1 MAPILPLITP
11 EYRPFLTERK
21 MKIKW
26 FWIVLAMSMTAQ
38 AATSSL
44 VSPSPTLAPL
54 PKQGKAAYLAA
65 RVLTQS
71 HYKPTPLDDAMSGR
85 IFDHY
90 VKMLDPEKLFFIQA
104 DIDRLQAV
112 RSVLDDAIIQED
124 LKAPFTVFNLYLQRA
139 DERYVYA
146 RSLLK
151 KGFDFQQKESYQYGR
166 DKQPWA
172 KSEKEVN
179 ELWRK
184 RVKNDWLRLKL
195 AGKDDK
201 SIVDTL
207 DKRYE
212 TSLKRVNKLTNDD
225 AFSLFMNAY
234 AEAVEPHTN
243 YMAPRAAAEFDISM
257 SLSLV
262 GIGAVLAEKED
273 YTTIREL
280 VPGGPAALSGKLKSG
295 DRILGVAQGEK
306 APMVDVQ
313 GWRLDDTVSLIRGA
327 LDSTVVLDVLQA
339 DAGPD
344 GKHQLIA
351 LVRKKV
357 RLEEQSAKKS
367 ILTVP
372 DGSNSRRIGVITL
385 PTFYVDDAARQNGE
399 ANYKSATRDVAN
411 LLQALKK
418 EKVDGVLVD
427 LRNNGGGS
435 LSEAI
440 GLTGLFIGKGP
451 VVQTRDARGSV
462 DVGVSSDATA
472 AWRGPLAVLINRG
485 SASASEIF
493 AAAIQD
499 YGRGLVIGEPS
510 FGKGTV
516 QAMIDLDRLSKNDK
530 PKYGELKL
538 TVAQFFRVNGGTTQL
553 RGVTP
558 DISFPSAVDSGDF
571 GESSYDN
578 ALPWTQINPADYLPS
593 ADLKPLQPI
602 LLARHESRVKGDKDF
617 LCLFDT
623 ISDVQQQ
630 NKKKLISLNEVERLK
645 ERNTREAKQKACNPA
660 SDAPKMANQSAIGEK
675 SIVADKP
682 PVRDDGLMPDERN
695 LANDLAAENERK
707 NAKDILL
714 REAAQILGDE
724 VGLLRL
730 DGVAAA
736 NAGSDARLVAEPG
749 KATGLAPATVQ

>member
-1 MAPILPLITP
+1 
-11 EYRPFLTERK
+11 

-26 FWIVLAMSMTAQ
+26 LWIVLAISMTAH
-38 AATSSL
+38 ASTSSL
-44 VSPSPTLAPL
+44 VSPSPTLTPL

-90 VKMLDPEKLFFIQA
+90 VKLLDPERLFFLQA

-112 RSVLDDAIIQED
+112 RPVLDDAIIQED
-124 LKAPFTVFNLYLQRA
+124 LKAPFSVFNLYLQRA
-139 DERYVYA
+139 AERFSYA

-151 KGFDFQQKESYQYGR
+151 KGFDFRQKESYQYGR
-166 DKQPWA
+166 EKQPWA
-172 KSEKEVN
+172 KSESEVRD
-179 ELWRK
+179 LWRK

-195 AGKDDK
+195 AGKDEKD
-201 SIVDTL
+201 IVATL
-207 DKRYE
+207 GKRYDN
-212 TSLKRVNKLTNDD
+212 SLKRINKLTNDD
-225 AFSLFMNAY
+225 AFSIFMNAY
-234 AEAVEPHTN
+234 TEAVEPHTN
-243 YMAPRAAAEFDISM
+243 YMAPRAAEEFDISM
-257 SLSLV
+257 RLSLV
-262 GIGAVLAEKED
+262 GIGAVLAEKDD

-306 APMVDVQ
+306 GPMIDVQ
-313 GWRLDDTVSLIRGA
+313 GWRLDDTVQLIRGA
-327 LDSTVVLDVLQA
+327 LDSTVVLDVLPA
-339 DAGPD
+339 EAGPD

-367 ILTVP
+367 ILTAP
-372 DGSNSRRIGVITL
+372 DGNGSRRIGVITL
-385 PTFYVDDAARQNGE
+385 PTFYVDDAARQNGDP
-399 ANYKSATRDVAN
+399 NYKSATRDVAA
-411 LLQALKK
+411 LLEELKK
-418 EKVDGVLVD
+418 DKVDAVLVD
-427 LRNNGGGS
+427 LRNDGGGS

-462 DVGVSSDATA
+462 EVGANSTGSAV
-472 AWRGPLAVLINRG
+472 WRGPMAVLINRG

-516 QAMIDLDRLSKNDK
+516 QAMIDLDRVSKSDK

-538 TVAQFFRVNGGTTQL
+538 TIAQFFRINGGTTQL

-558 DISFPSAVDSGDF
+558 DISFPSAVDSDDF
-571 GESSYDN
+571 GESSYEN
-578 ALPWTQINPADYLPS
+578 ALPWSQINPADYSPS
-593 ADLKPLQPI
+593 ADLKPLRPL
-602 LLARHESRVKGDKDF
+602 LLARHESRRRGDKEF
-617 LCLFDT
+617 LCLLDT
-623 ISDVQQQ
+623 ISDIQQQ
-630 NKKKLISLNEVERLK
+630 NRKKLISLNEAERLK
-645 ERNTREAKQKACNPA
+645 ERNLREAKQKTCNPE
-660 SDAPKMANQSAIGEK
+660 SDPPKTANQSAIGEK
-675 SIVADKP
+675 PSPADKP
-682 PVRDDGLMPDERN
+682 SLRDDGLMPDERN
-695 LANDLAAENERK
+695 LANDLAVEKERK

-714 REAAQILGDE
+714 KEAVQILADE
-724 VGLLRL
+724 LGMLQPE
-730 DGVAAA
+730 GVAAA
-736 NAGSDARLVAEPG
+736 NAASDARLVSEPN
-749 KATGLAPATVQ
+749 KASNVSPATMQ